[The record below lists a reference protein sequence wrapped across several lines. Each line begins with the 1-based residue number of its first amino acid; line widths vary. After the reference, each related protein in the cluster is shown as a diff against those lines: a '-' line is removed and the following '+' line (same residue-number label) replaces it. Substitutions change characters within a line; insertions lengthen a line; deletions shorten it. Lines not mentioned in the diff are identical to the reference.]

1 MKVAIGSDHGAYD
14 LKQDMIPWL
23 KEKGIEVVDKGC
35 DSHDSC
41 DYPIY
46 ARAVAEAVADGSVDK
61 GIVLCTTGIGASI
74 AANKVKGVR
83 CLHNDSNVLAMG
95 AAELTPV
102 LAKRI
107 AEIWLDTEFSGEE
120 KHARRIRLIS
130 EIEEG

>member
-1 MKVAIGSDHGAYD
+1 MKVAIGSDHGAFD

-46 ARAVAEAVADGSVDK
+46 AKAVAEAVANGSVDK

-74 AANKVKGVR
+74 ASASPGVIFTKPWGLSISDASFAR
-83 CLHNDSNVLAMG
+83 NLFG
-95 AAELTPV
+95 ARPTDALS
-102 LAKRI
+102 
-107 AEIWLDTEFSGEE
+107 FS
-120 KHARRIRLIS
+120 S
-130 EIEEG
+130 S